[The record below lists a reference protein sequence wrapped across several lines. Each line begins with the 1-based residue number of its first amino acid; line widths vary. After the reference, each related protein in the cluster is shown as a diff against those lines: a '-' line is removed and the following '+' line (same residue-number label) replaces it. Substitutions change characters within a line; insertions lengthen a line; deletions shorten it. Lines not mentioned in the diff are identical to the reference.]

1 MELKEHLM
9 ERILVLVQFG
19 LELVL
24 ELILVVKT
32 VELDEDEDAQLAF

>member
-1 MELKEHLM
+1 M